1 MYCGLWLIY
10 SSSFWEVF
18 SYLLS
23 FFSISNNNI
32 DYFFPKICEVSGIS
46 EALLHFR
53 CFNPYMMGLLS
64 TKVLK
69 TYWYDHLQSLISGDV
84 KYIHVYPTSQ
94 LPPAPLHWSL
104 DCKAKLFIKSI
115 QFYLFRYK
123 CFVTNIIDLSYNL
136 KKYTQYK
143 HVWKPFEVGCL
154 HQHTVIALQFLDKNK
169 KLLEI
174 FAYPSN
180 NCSFYE
186 PELNL

>member
-1 MYCGLWLIY
+1 MKYLVFLKRCSIFGVLTHTWWVYYQLKCLKLTGMTIY
-10 SSSFWEVF
+10 NHSSLAILV
-18 SYLLS
+18 
-23 FFSISNNNI
+23 N
-32 DYFFPKICEVSGIS
+32 
-46 EALLHFR
+46 
-53 CFNPYMMGLLS
+53 
-64 TKVLK
+64 
-69 TYWYDHLQSLISGDV
+69 DV